1 MTFRCEKPM
10 RAILLIL
17 TIFAISACGGLFDYS
32 HNPTQQDPIHI
43 NWEER
48 AKAECKKGGYEKY
61 PNASYPGKPELSVEE
76 ANFQY
81 CVDRKTVELEEEWL
95 ALLRSNRRFI
105 PSFGFGFGLGFDL

>member
-1 MTFRCEKPM
+1 MIFRCENSM
-10 RAILLIL
+10 RAALLTL
-17 TIFAISACGGLFDYS
+17 TIFMISACGQLFDYS
-32 HNPTQQDPIHI
+32 HRQQDPAKI

-48 AKAECKKGGYEKY
+48 AKAECKNGGYEKY

-76 ANFQY
+76 ANFQF